1 MLLGRE
7 GIDDARV
14 REKGDR
20 LEARKW
26 YHSPLNFHGLV
37 VARFGRFS
45 LLPRPVELRIN
56 QFSVRLTQIKL
67 SGFKSFV
74 DPTAIHVPGQL
85 VGIVGPNGC
94 GKSNVIDAVR
104 WVLGE
109 SRASALRGDSMMDVI
124 FNGSVNRKPVA
135 RASVELIF
143 DNTLGRAAGQWSQ
156 YAEISVKRVLQRDG
170 ESSYHINNTHVRR
183 RDITDIFLGT
193 GLGPRAYAIVEQG
206 MISRIIEAKPE
217 DLRIFL
223 EEAAGVSKYKERRR
237 ETENR
242 LSDTRENLDRVTDIR
257 LELGTQIEKLEK
269 QAEVAGRYQDFHA
282 DLQAKQQLL
291 WYLRRRDA
299 ATERERH
306 AQEIVRTGNEVE
318 SETANLRESES
329 SIETARSAHYAAG
342 DALNAAQAALYG
354 ANSEVARH
362 ESELRH
368 VEETRQ
374 RLENRHIE
382 LRAQL
387 SSWREQRSQLTQALH
402 MWATRQV
409 GAMQRVD
416 VSRASLAAETEKL
429 PHAEQVFRGVQD
441 KLNEVRSQS
450 MQAESR
456 FQLEQTNL
464 GHADRALQGLQQ
476 RDLRLK
482 AELETLDRPD
492 EQGQREHER
501 RVEELRQGIEAAQ
514 DETSALQAACSALD
528 KERQA
533 AVSGLN
539 EALREHS
546 AADAQLG
553 TLKQIQSSLAEDSKI
568 AAWLERH
575 GLAGLPRFWE
585 KLRIEPGWETA
596 VEAVLRERLHAHELP
611 ASEALRQ
618 FESDRPPAK
627 ASFYESALR
636 VEGAQLHGHE
646 PLARKVR
653 TADEG
658 LGGALEDWLSG
669 VFAIEGMPADEARTA
684 LPAGVALINRDG
696 HAFSRHTVSFHAPD
710 ATDSGLL
717 LRQAEIEALEK
728 RCSALKS
735 QLDAA
740 RVKVDESELRLASRQ
755 AELAAARDAAAGLQG
770 SAHEANIELLKL
782 VQVSERYR
790 ERSGQIGAELEGIA
804 AELQKAGARKA
815 ESHQAIAE
823 IESQIGRF
831 KTVLAEARAAHTG
844 AEVGLAEQRRA
855 LQQAERAA
863 QEAVFA
869 ERECI
874 SKISEIDNSVK
885 IIDQQIERADLEIVK
900 LTEELAVD
908 PIPEVRASL
917 DAAIETRIGCEK
929 TLGEARNVVE
939 AAAAALRA
947 LEDERSQ
954 IEARIEPLRERVG
967 ELKLKEQAAR
977 INYEQFAA
985 QLAEAGADEAALGPA
1000 AETAPRPSAL
1010 QSEITRLTQSISEL
1024 GAVNLAA
1031 LEELKSSSERK
1042 GFLDAQSADLDEAV
1056 KTLED
1061 AIRRIDRETR
1071 ELLRETFESVNRH
1084 FGSLFPLLFGGGE
1097 AKLTMTGEEIL
1108 DAGVQVMAQPPG
1120 KRNSS
1125 IHLLSGGEKALTA
1138 ISLVFAMFQLNPAP
1152 FCLLDEVDA
1161 PLDDSNT
1168 QRFCDLV
1175 RKMSTQTQFLYISH
1189 NKITMEMASQLV
1201 GVTMQE
1207 SGVSRVVAVDIDEAL
1222 RMREELAA

>member
-1 MLLGRE
+1 
-7 GIDDARV
+7 
-14 REKGDR
+14 
-20 LEARKW
+20 
-26 YHSPLNFHGLV
+26 
-37 VARFGRFS
+37 
-45 LLPRPVELRIN
+45 
-56 QFSVRLTQIKL
+56 VRLTQIKL

-74 DPTAIHVPGQL
+74 EPTSIHVPGHL

-124 FNGSVNRKPVA
+124 FNGSVNRKPLA

-183 RDITDIFLGT
+183 RDITDIFMGT

-206 MISRIIEAKPE
+206 MISRVIEAKPE
-217 DLRIFL
+217 ELRIFL
-223 EEAAGVSKYKERRR
+223 EEAAGVSRYKERRR

-242 LSDTRENLDRVTDIR
+242 LSDTRENLSRVTDIR

-269 QAEVAGRYQDFHA
+269 QAEVAGRYQEFQS
-282 DLQAKQQLL
+282 DLQTKQQLL
-291 WYLRRRDA
+291 WFLRRRDA
-299 ATERERH
+299 AAERERH
-306 AQEIVRTGNEVE
+306 SQEILRTGNELE
-318 SETANLRESES
+318 SETADLRETES
-329 SIETARSAHYAAG
+329 RIESARSAHYTAG
-342 DALNAAQAALYG
+342 DGLNAAQAALYG
-354 ANSEVARH
+354 ANTEVARH

-409 GAMQRVD
+409 GARQRVED
-416 VSRASLAAETEKL
+416 SHGALAGENQKL
-429 PHAEQVFRGVQD
+429 PHAERAFRVAQD
-441 KLNEVRSQS
+441 RLNEVRSQA
-450 MQAESR
+450 MQTESR

-464 GHADRALQGLQQ
+464 GHIERSVQGLDQ
-476 RDLRLK
+476 RNQRLQ

-492 EQGQREHER
+492 AQAQQDQER
-501 RVEELRQGIEAAQ
+501 HVEELGRRIESAQ
-514 DETSALQAACSALD
+514 ADTAALQDTCSELD
-528 KERQA
+528 RERQA
-533 AVSGLN
+533 AVGRLN
-539 EALREHS
+539 QALREHS
-546 AADAQLG
+546 AAEAQLA
-553 TLKQIQSSLAEDSKI
+553 TLRQIQESMAEDGKLVE
-568 AAWLERH
+568 WLEH
-575 GLAGLPRFWE
+575 QGLADAPRFWE
-585 KLRIEPGWETA
+585 KLRIEGGWETA
-596 VEAVLRERLHAHELP
+596 VEAVLRERLHAHELISSERLAEL
-611 ASEALRQ
+611 ASA
-618 FESDRPPAK
+618 RPPAK
-627 ASFYESALR
+627 ASFYFPASSPEA
-636 VEGAQLHGHE
+636 VEASGFE
-646 PLARKVR
+646 PLASKIV
-653 TADEG
+653 TTDAG
-658 LGGALEDWLSG
+658 VSGAVSDWFYG
-669 VFAIEGMPADEARTA
+669 VHAVDGMPSDEARA
-684 LPAGVALINRDG
+684 GLPQGVMLVNREG
-696 HAFSRHTVSFHAPD
+696 HRFSRHTVSFHAPD

-717 LRQAEIEALEK
+717 VRQAEIEALAG
-728 RCSALKS
+728 RHDALRS

-740 RVKVDESELRLASRQ
+740 RDDVAKTEQGLAAKQSELAS
-755 AELAAARDAAAGLQG
+755 ARDAAAELQG
-770 SAHEANIELLKL
+770 SAHEANIELLKM

-790 ERSGQIGAELEGIA
+790 ERSGQIEAELQGIA
-804 AELQKAGARKA
+804 VELQKASGRKA
-815 ESHQAIAE
+815 ELAGAIDRIGSEIAE
-823 IESQIGRF
+823 LKRTLEEVKSTHGATEIGL
-831 KTVLAEARAAHTG
+831 T
-844 AEVGLAEQRRA
+844 EQRRA

-863 QEAVFA
+863 QEAIFA
-869 ERECI
+869 ERECV
-874 SKISEIDNSVK
+874 SKITEIDNSVK
-885 IIDQQIERADLEIVK
+885 IVDQQIERAELDVVK

-908 PIPEVRASL
+908 PIPEVRESL
-917 DAAIETRIGCEK
+917 DAAIESRIGCEK
-929 TLGEARNVVE
+929 TLSEARNTVE

-947 LEDERSQ
+947 LEQERSQ
-954 IEARIEPLRERVG
+954 IEAKMEPLRERVG
-967 ELKLKEQAAR
+967 ELRLKEQAAR
-977 INYEQFAA
+977 INHEQFAA
-985 QLAEAGADEAALGPA
+985 QLSEAGADDARLLVE

-1010 QSEITRLTQSISEL
+1010 QSEITRLNQAISEL

-1031 LEELKSSSERK
+1031 LEELKTSSERK
-1042 GFLDAQSADLDEAV
+1042 GFLDSQSADLEEAV

-1071 ELLRETFESVNRH
+1071 ELLRDTFESVNRH
-1084 FGSLFPLLFGGGE
+1084 FGSLFPMLFGGGE
-1097 AKLTMTGEEIL
+1097 AKLIMTGEEIL

-1138 ISLVFAMFQLNPAP
+1138 ISLVFALFQLNPAP

>member
-1 MLLGRE
+1 
-7 GIDDARV
+7 
-14 REKGDR
+14 
-20 LEARKW
+20 
-26 YHSPLNFHGLV
+26 
-37 VARFGRFS
+37 
-45 LLPRPVELRIN
+45 
-56 QFSVRLTQIKL
+56 VRLTQIKL

-74 DPTAIHVPGQL
+74 EPTSIHVPGHL

-124 FNGSVNRKPVA
+124 FNGSVNRKPLA

-183 RDITDIFLGT
+183 RDITDIFMGT

-206 MISRIIEAKPE
+206 MISRVIEAKPE
-217 DLRIFL
+217 ELRIFL
-223 EEAAGVSKYKERRR
+223 EEAAGVSRYKERRR

-242 LSDTRENLDRVTDIR
+242 LSDTRENLSRVTDIR

-269 QAEVAGRYQDFHA
+269 QAEVAGRYQEFQS
-282 DLQAKQQLL
+282 DLQTKQQLL
-291 WYLRRRDA
+291 WFLRRRDA
-299 ATERERH
+299 AAERERH
-306 AQEIVRTGNEVE
+306 SQEILRTGNELE
-318 SETANLRESES
+318 SETADLRETES
-329 SIETARSAHYAAG
+329 RIESARSAHYTAG
-342 DALNAAQAALYG
+342 DGLNAAQAALYG
-354 ANSEVARH
+354 ANTEVARH

-409 GAMQRVD
+409 GARQRVED
-416 VSRASLAAETEKL
+416 SHGALAGENEKL
-429 PHAEQVFRGVQD
+429 PHAERAFRVAQD
-441 KLNEVRSQS
+441 RLNEVRSQA
-450 MQAESR
+450 MQTESR

-464 GHADRALQGLQQ
+464 GHIERSVQGLDQ
-476 RDLRLK
+476 RNQRLQ

-492 EQGQREHER
+492 AQAQQDQER
-501 RVEELRQGIEAAQ
+501 HVEELGRRIESAQ
-514 DETSALQAACSALD
+514 ADTAALQDTCSELD
-528 KERQA
+528 RERQA
-533 AVSGLN
+533 AVGRLN
-539 EALREHS
+539 QALREHS
-546 AADAQLG
+546 AAEAQLA
-553 TLKQIQSSLAEDSKI
+553 TLRQIQESMAEDGKLVE
-568 AAWLERH
+568 WLEH
-575 GLAGLPRFWE
+575 QGLADAPRFWE
-585 KLRIEPGWETA
+585 KLRIEGGWETA
-596 VEAVLRERLHAHELP
+596 VEAVLRERLHAHELISSERLAEL
-611 ASEALRQ
+611 ASA
-618 FESDRPPAK
+618 RPPAK
-627 ASFYESALR
+627 ASFYFPASSPEA
-636 VEGAQLHGHE
+636 VEASGFE
-646 PLARKVR
+646 PLASKIV
-653 TADEG
+653 TTDAG
-658 LGGALEDWLSG
+658 VSGAVSDWFYG
-669 VFAIEGMPADEARTA
+669 VHAVDGMPSDEARA
-684 LPAGVALINRDG
+684 GLPQGVMLVNREG
-696 HAFSRHTVSFHAPD
+696 HRFSRHTISFHAPD

-717 LRQAEIEALEK
+717 VRQAEIEALAG
-728 RCSALKS
+728 RHDALRS

-740 RVKVDESELRLASRQ
+740 RDDVAKTEQGLAAKQSELASSC
-755 AELAAARDAAAGLQG
+755 EAAAELQG
-770 SAHEANIELLKL
+770 SAHEANIELLKM

-790 ERSGQIGAELEGIA
+790 ERSGQIEAELQGIA
-804 AELQKAGARKA
+804 VELQKASGRKA
-815 ESHQAIAE
+815 ELAGAIDRIGSEIAE
-823 IESQIGRF
+823 LKRTLEEVKSTHGATEIGL
-831 KTVLAEARAAHTG
+831 T
-844 AEVGLAEQRRA
+844 EQRRA

-863 QEAVFA
+863 QEAIFA
-869 ERECI
+869 ERECV
-874 SKISEIDNSVK
+874 SKITEIDNSVK
-885 IIDQQIERADLEIVK
+885 IVDQQIERAELDVVK

-908 PIPEVRASL
+908 PIPEVRESL
-917 DAAIETRIGCEK
+917 DAAIESRIGCEK
-929 TLGEARNVVE
+929 TLSEARNTVE

-947 LEDERSQ
+947 LEQERSQ
-954 IEARIEPLRERVG
+954 IEAKMEPLRERVG
-967 ELKLKEQAAR
+967 ELRLKEQAAR
-977 INYEQFAA
+977 INHEQFAA
-985 QLAEAGADEAALGPA
+985 QLSEAGADDARLLVE

-1010 QSEITRLTQSISEL
+1010 QSEITRLNQAISEL

-1031 LEELKSSSERK
+1031 LEELKTSSERK
-1042 GFLDAQSADLDEAV
+1042 GFLDSQSADLEEAV

-1071 ELLRETFESVNRH
+1071 ELLRDTFESVNRH
-1084 FGSLFPLLFGGGE
+1084 FGSLFPMLFGGGE
-1097 AKLTMTGEEIL
+1097 AKLIMTGEEIL

-1138 ISLVFAMFQLNPAP
+1138 ISLVFALFQLNPAP